1 MAKKIIN
8 AKVIYTHFMISYFTM
23 LCLIMHE
30 GGRMIRTSLAAVF
43 FISLTGVSQAAQMY
57 PDGSYGPDGD
67 YSLRPDG
74 TYGPGKSFQMYPDG
88 TYGPEGEYSIKPD
101 GTYGPGR
108 GSYIRPDGSYGGT
121 PAFEIAP
128 DGTYIDKK

>member
-1 MAKKIIN
+1 
-8 AKVIYTHFMISYFTM
+8 
-23 LCLIMHE
+23 
-30 GGRMIRTSLAAVF
+30 MIRTSLAAVF

-101 GTYGPGR
+101 VT
-108 GSYIRPDGSYGGT
+108 
-121 PAFEIAP
+121 
-128 DGTYIDKK
+128 